1 MIEIREC
8 SKSFSSVKA
17 VQNVSMDIGE
27 REVFGLVG
35 SNRAGKSTLL
45 RMTAGVI
52 KPDHGEIHIDGIP
65 VFDNKEAKSNL
76 FYLSDDSYFPANN
89 TPSDMADYISLFYP
103 GFEKQ
108 RFSKLL
114 RQFQLKE
121 DQKISTFSK
130 GMKKQLQI
138 LLGISAGTKYLL
150 CDETF
155 DGLDP
160 VMRQGIKR
168 LFAAEILNREFTPVL
183 ASHSLRELE
192 DICDHVGLL
201 YQGGMLLSRNL
212 EDMKFHIY
220 KIQCVLSDNEQEKA
234 LEKELDILKLD
245 HQGSLVVFTA
255 RGTRTEIVEKV
266 QEKNPLFCEVLPLS
280 LEEIFISET
289 EVAGYEIRN
298 LFF

>member
-8 SKSFSSVKA
+8 SKSFGSVKA

-35 SNRAGKSTLL
+35 SNGAGKSTLL

-52 KPDHGEIHIDGIP
+52 KPDQGEIHIDGIP

-160 VMRQGIKR
+160 VMRQGIKS
-168 LFAAEILNREFTPVL
+168 LFATEILNREFTPVL

-220 KIQCVLSDNEQEKA
+220 KIQCVLSDNKQEKA

-266 QEKNPLFCEVLPLS
+266 QKKNPLFCEVLPLS

>member
-8 SKSFSSVKA
+8 SKSFGSVKA

-35 SNRAGKSTLL
+35 SNGAGKSTLL
-45 RMTAGVI
+45 RMTAGVM

-121 DQKISTFSK
+121 DRKISTFSK

-160 VMRQGIKR
+160 VMRQGIKS
-168 LFAAEILNREFTPVL
+168 LFATEILNREFTPVL

-201 YQGGMLLSRNL
+201 YQGGMLLSKNL

-220 KIQCVLSDNEQEKA
+220 KIQCVLPDNEQEKV
-234 LEKELDILKLD
+234 LEKELDILKLE

-255 RGTRTEIVEKV
+255 RGTRTEIMEKV

>member
-8 SKSFSSVKA
+8 SKSFGSVKA

-35 SNRAGKSTLL
+35 SNGAGKSTLL

-52 KPDHGEIHIDGIP
+52 KPDQGEIHIDGIP

-160 VMRQGIKR
+160 VMRQGIKS
-168 LFAAEILNREFTPVL
+168 LFATEILNREFTPVL

-220 KIQCVLSDNEQEKA
+220 KIQCVLSDNKQEKA

>member
-1 MIEIREC
+1 MIEIREG
-8 SKSFSSVKA
+8 SKSFGSVKA

-35 SNRAGKSTLL
+35 SNGAGKSTLL
-45 RMTAGVI
+45 RMTAGVM

-121 DQKISTFSK
+121 DRKISTFSK

-160 VMRQGIKR
+160 VMRQGIKS
-168 LFAAEILNREFTPVL
+168 LFATEILNREFTPVL

-201 YQGGMLLSRNL
+201 YQGGMLLSKNL

-220 KIQCVLSDNEQEKA
+220 KIQCVLPDNEQEKV
-234 LEKELDILKLD
+234 LEKELDILKLE

-255 RGTRTEIVEKV
+255 RGTRTEIMEKV

>member
-35 SNRAGKSTLL
+35 SNGAGKSTLL

-138 LLGISAGTKYLL
+138 LVGISAGTKYLL

>member
-35 SNRAGKSTLL
+35 SNGAGKSTLL

-150 CDETF
+150 
-155 DGLDP
+155 
-160 VMRQGIKR
+160 
-168 LFAAEILNREFTPVL
+168 
-183 ASHSLRELE
+183 
-192 DICDHVGLL
+192 
-201 YQGGMLLSRNL
+201 
-212 EDMKFHIY
+212 
-220 KIQCVLSDNEQEKA
+220 
-234 LEKELDILKLD
+234 
-245 HQGSLVVFTA
+245 
-255 RGTRTEIVEKV
+255 
-266 QEKNPLFCEVLPLS
+266 
-280 LEEIFISET
+280 
-289 EVAGYEIRN
+289 
-298 LFF
+298 

>member
-35 SNRAGKSTLL
+35 SNGAGKSTLL

-89 TPSDMADYISLFYP
+89 TPSDMADYISLFYL

>member
-8 SKSFSSVKA
+8 SKSFGTSEAVK
-17 VQNVSMDIGE
+17 NVSMQIGE
-27 REVFGLVG
+27 REVFGLIG
-35 SNRAGKSTLL
+35 SNGAGKSTLL
-45 RMTAGVI
+45 RMMAGVL
-52 KPDHGEIHIDGIP
+52 KPDHGEICIDDIP
-65 VFDNKEAKSNL
+65 VFDNEDAKKNI
-76 FYLSDDSYFPANN
+76 FYLSDESYFPSGY
-89 TPSDMADYISLFYP
+89 TPTDMAEYCGLFYQA
-103 GFEKQ
+103 FEKQ
-108 RFSKLL
+108 RFAKLL
-114 RQFQLKE
+114 RQFQLNGN
-121 DQKISTFSK
+121 QKISTFSK

-160 VMRQGIKR
+160 VMRQGIKS
-168 LFAAEILNREFTPVL
+168 LFASEIMSRDFTPVL

-201 YQGGMLLSRNL
+201 YQGGMLLSKNL
-212 EDMKFHIY
+212 EDMKFHLY
-220 KIQCVLSDNEQEKA
+220 KIQCVLPDNEKEKD
-234 LEKELDILKLD
+234 LKKELDILKMD
-245 HQGSLVVFTA
+245 HQGSLLIFTA
-255 RGTRTEIVEKV
+255 RGTRTEIMQRV
-266 QEKNPLFCEVLPLS
+266 QAKNPLFCEVLPLS